1 MFTVRPRP
9 SETWLPRVRLP
20 RGSTPFC
27 RWSSAVGIVLAA
39 VLVTGAVAK
48 NEPPQFLPTKD
59 VDITYQVTRLGEPAT
74 TERQRW
80 SASEHLQ
87 RVDGADKAAT
97 LFDRKRNEFTLINR
111 RSKTYRVFAGAP
123 RTPSAPGGGEVP
135 QRGGEATI
143 AKLHCVD
150 WSWTVDTE
158 IHTVCLTPDGV
169 LLRLNIDGETVMQAR
184 SVTFVQQPA
193 AIFEVPRGYQ
203 PAIAPEGGPSP

>member
-1 MFTVRPRP
+1 MRSRPPRKR
-9 SETWLPRVRLP
+9 LPRVRLP
-20 RGSTPFC
+20 RGLTAFC
-27 RWSSAVGIVLAA
+27 QRSSALGIVFAV
-39 VLVTGAVAK
+39 VLVTGAVAQ

-59 VDITYQVTRLGEPAT
+59 VDITYQVTRPSQPAT

-97 LFDRKRNEFTLINR
+97 IFDRKRNQFTLINR
-111 RSKTYRVFAGAP
+111 RSKTYRIFEGAP
-123 RTPSAPGGGEVP
+123 RTPSAPGNGEVP

-169 LLRLNIDGETVMQAR
+169 LLRLNIDGKTVMQAR